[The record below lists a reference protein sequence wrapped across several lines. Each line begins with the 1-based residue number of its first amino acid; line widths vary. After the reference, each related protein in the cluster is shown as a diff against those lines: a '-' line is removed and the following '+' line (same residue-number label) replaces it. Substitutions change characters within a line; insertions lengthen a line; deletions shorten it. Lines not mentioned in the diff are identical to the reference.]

1 MIKIIIACD
10 DNDVLLNKLM
20 NTTKLELIHVQ
31 KNKNIIIKCLEQ
43 LPDMLIID
51 AKLKHAKFI
60 KTLEKI
66 YRKNNKNIIITVT
79 KNQIYVCFDKFDIL
93 LDLIKVLEDFNDSIK
108 AILDDMLWKL
118 HFNLYSKG
126 TTYLRTAI
134 LLAYQDNS
142 LLFDTNKLIKNT
154 ANLYNLNEKN
164 VRNNIDNA
172 LNLAFKLDD
181 IKYNIDFFNGFYDG
195 RKISLKY
202 FISLSVH
209 YIDKN
214 VKIDF
219 IQN

>member
-1 MIKIIIACD
+1 MTKILIACD
-10 DNDVLLNKLM
+10 NDILLDKL
-20 NTTKLELIHVQ
+20 KKHAELELINIP
-31 KNKNIIIKCLEQ
+31 KNQNIITTCLEQ

-51 AKLKHAKFI
+51 AKSNHSRFLKK
-60 KTLEKI
+60 LEKK
-66 YRKNNKNIIITVT
+66 YKKNNKNIITIDTQS
-79 KNQIYVCFDKFDIL
+79 QIYVCFNKFDIL

-108 AILDDMLWKL
+108 NILDDMLWNL

-126 TTYLRTAI
+126 TTYLKTAI

-154 ANLYNLNEKN
+154 AKLYNLNEKN

-181 IKYNIDFFNGFYDG
+181 IKYDIDFFNGIYDG

-214 VKIDF
+214 VEPDF